1 MEEEKVNYKFLRLTS
16 GDSII
21 CKTTD
26 DCKQLTGKRIISV
39 SDPVILNMLRLP
51 RDGVLIESYVMF
63 PLFNFSEENI
73 YEIPVHQIVVA
84 TNIKESLKNNY
95 LEYIMYTDKDE
106 LYDESDDAEEADDEI
121 IEELFENF
129 EQSLGDVNVNNNND
143 DGERDIGINRGN
155 TRNRRTLH

>member
-21 CKTTD
+21 CKTKD

-39 SDPVILNMLRLP
+39 TDPVILNMLRLP
-51 RDGVLIESYVMF
+51 RDGVLIESYVLF
-63 PLFNFSEENI
+63 PLFSFSEENV

-95 LEYIMYTDKDE
+95 LEYIMCRDNQDE
-106 LYDESDDAEEADDEI
+106 LYDESDDAEETDDGI
-121 IEELFENF
+121 IEELFEKF
-129 EQSLGDVNVNNNND
+129 EQSLGDVNDENND
-143 DGERDIGINRGN
+143 DTGERDIRINRG
-155 TRNRRTLH
+155 TRRTLH

>member
-39 SDPVILNMLRLP
+39 TDPVILNMLRLP
-51 RDGVLIESYVMF
+51 RDGVLIESYVLF
-63 PLFNFSEENI
+63 PLFSFSEENV

-95 LEYIMYTDKDE
+95 LEYIMYRDNKDE
-106 LYDESDDAEEADDEI
+106 LYAESDDAEETDEEI
-121 IEELFENF
+121 IEELFEKF
-129 EQSLGDVNVNNNND
+129 EQSLGDVNDENND
-143 DGERDIGINRGN
+143 DAGERDIRIDRGN
-155 TRNRRTLH
+155 RRILH

>member
-39 SDPVILNMLRLP
+39 TDPVILNMLRLP
-51 RDGVLIESYVMF
+51 KDGVLIESYVLF
-63 PLFNFSEENI
+63 PLFSFSEENV

-84 TNIKESLKNNY
+84 TNIKKKKKKNY
-95 LEYIMYTDKDE
+95 LEYIMYRDNKDE
-106 LYDESDDAEEADDEI
+106 MYSESEEAEESDEEI
-121 IEELFENF
+121 IEELFEKF
-129 EQSLGDVNVNNNND
+129 EQSLGDVNEENND
-143 DGERDIGINRGN
+143 DTGDRDSRIDRGD
-155 TRNRRTLH
+155 RRILH

>member
-39 SDPVILNMLRLP
+39 TDPVILNMLRLP
-51 RDGVLIESYVMF
+51 RDGVLIESYVLF
-63 PLFNFSEENI
+63 PLFSFSEENV

-95 LEYIMYTDKDE
+95 LEYIMYRDNKDE
-106 LYDESDDAEEADDEI
+106 LYAESDDAEETDEEI
-121 IEELFENF
+121 IEELFEKF
-129 EQSLGDVNVNNNND
+129 EQSLGDVNDENND
-143 DGERDIGINRGN
+143 DAGERDIRIDRGI
-155 TRNRRTLH
+155 RRTLH

>member
-26 DCKQLTGKRIISV
+26 DCKQLSGKRIISV
-39 SDPVILNMLRLP
+39 TDPVILNMLRLP
-51 RDGVLIESYVMF
+51 KDGVLIESYVLF
-63 PLFNFSEENI
+63 PLFSFSEENV

-95 LEYIMYTDKDE
+95 LEYIMYRDNKDE
-106 LYDESDDAEEADDEI
+106 LYAESDDAEETDEEI
-121 IEELFENF
+121 IEELFEKF
-129 EQSLGDVNVNNNND
+129 EQSLGDVNDENND
-143 DGERDIGINRGN
+143 DAGERDIRIDRGN
-155 TRNRRTLH
+155 RRILH

>member
-39 SDPVILNMLRLP
+39 TDPVILNMLRLP
-51 RDGVLIESYVMF
+51 RDGVLIESYVLF
-63 PLFNFSEENI
+63 PLFSFSEENV

-95 LEYIMYTDKDE
+95 LEYIMYRDNKDE
-106 LYDESDDAEEADDEI
+106 LYTESDDAEETDEEI
-121 IEELFENF
+121 IEELFEKF
-129 EQSLGDVNVNNNND
+129 EQSLGDVNDENND
-143 DGERDIGINRGN
+143 DAGERDIRINRG
-155 TRNRRTLH
+155 NRRTLH

>member
-26 DCKQLTGKRIISV
+26 DCKKLTGKRIISV
-39 SDPVILNMLRLP
+39 TDPVILNMLRLP
-51 RDGVLIESYVMF
+51 RDGVLIESYVLF
-63 PLFNFSEENI
+63 PLFSFSEENV

-95 LEYIMYTDKDE
+95 LEYIMYRDNKDE
-106 LYDESDDAEEADDEI
+106 LYAESDDAEETDEEI
-121 IEELFENF
+121 IEELFEKF
-129 EQSLGDVNVNNNND
+129 EQSLGDVNDENND
-143 DGERDIGINRGN
+143 DAGERDIRIDRG
-155 TRNRRTLH
+155 NRRTLH

>member
-51 RDGVLIESYVMF
+51 RDGVLIESYVLF
-63 PLFNFSEENI
+63 PLFSFSEENV

-95 LEYIMYTDKDE
+95 LEYIMYRDNKDE
-106 LYDESDDAEEADDEI
+106 LYAESDDAEETDEEI
-121 IEELFENF
+121 IEELFEKF
-129 EQSLGDVNVNNNND
+129 EQSLGDVNDENND
-143 DGERDIGINRGN
+143 DAGERDNRIDRGI
-155 TRNRRTLH
+155 RRTLH

>member
-39 SDPVILNMLRLP
+39 TDPVILNMLRLP
-51 RDGVLIESYVMF
+51 KDGVLIESYVLF
-63 PLFNFSEENI
+63 PLFSFSEENV

-95 LEYIMYTDKDE
+95 LEYIMYRDNKDE
-106 LYDESDDAEEADDEI
+106 LYTESDDAEETDEEI
-121 IEELFENF
+121 IEELFEKF
-129 EQSLGDVNVNNNND
+129 EQSLGDVNDENNND
-143 DGERDIGINRGN
+143 DAGERDIRIDRGN
-155 TRNRRTLH
+155 RRILH

>member
-21 CKTTD
+21 CKTKD

-39 SDPVILNMLRLP
+39 TDPVILNMLRLP
-51 RDGVLIESYVMF
+51 RDGVLIESYVLF
-63 PLFNFSEENI
+63 PLFSFSEENV

-95 LEYIMYTDKDE
+95 LEYIMYRDNKDE
-106 LYDESDDAEEADDEI
+106 LYTESDDAEETDEEI
-121 IEELFENF
+121 IEELFEKF
-129 EQSLGDVNVNNNND
+129 EQSLGDVNDENNND
-143 DGERDIGINRGN
+143 DAGERDIRIDRGN
-155 TRNRRTLH
+155 RRILH

>member
-39 SDPVILNMLRLP
+39 TDPVILNMLRLP
-51 RDGVLIESYVMF
+51 KDGVLIESYVLF
-63 PLFNFSEENI
+63 PLFSFSEENV

-95 LEYIMYTDKDE
+95 LEYIMYRDNKDE
-106 LYDESDDAEEADDEI
+106 LYTESDDAEETDEEI
-121 IEELFENF
+121 IEELFEKF
-129 EQSLGDVNVNNNND
+129 EQSLGDVNDENND
-143 DGERDIGINRGN
+143 DAGERDIRIDRGN
-155 TRNRRTLH
+155 RRILH

>member
-39 SDPVILNMLRLP
+39 TDPVILNMLRLP
-51 RDGVLIESYVMF
+51 KDGVLIESYVLF
-63 PLFNFSEENI
+63 PLFSFSEENV

-95 LEYIMYTDKDE
+95 LEYIMYRDSKDE
-106 LYDESDDAEEADDEI
+106 LYAESDDAEETDEEI
-121 IEELFENF
+121 IEELFEKF
-129 EQSLGDVNVNNNND
+129 EQSLGDVNDENNHD
-143 DGERDIGINRGN
+143 DAGERDIRIDRGN
-155 TRNRRTLH
+155 RRILH

>member
-51 RDGVLIESYVMF
+51 RDGVLIESYVLF
-63 PLFNFSEENI
+63 PLFSFSEENV

-95 LEYIMYTDKDE
+95 LEYIMYRDKDE
-106 LYDESDDAEEADDEI
+106 LYDESDDAEETDDGI
-121 IEELFENF
+121 IEELFEKF
-129 EQSLGDVNVNNNND
+129 EQSLGDVNDENND
-143 DGERDIGINRGN
+143 DTGERDIRINRG
-155 TRNRRTLH
+155 TRRTLH

>member
-39 SDPVILNMLRLP
+39 TDPVILNMLRLP
-51 RDGVLIESYVMF
+51 KDGVLIESYVLF
-63 PLFNFSEENI
+63 PLFSFSEENV

-95 LEYIMYTDKDE
+95 LEYIMYRDNKDE
-106 LYDESDDAEEADDEI
+106 LYAESDDAEETDEEI
-121 IEELFENF
+121 IEELFEKF
-129 EQSLGDVNVNNNND
+129 EQSLGDVNDENND
-143 DGERDIGINRGN
+143 DTGERDIRINRG
-155 TRNRRTLH
+155 TRRTLH

>member
-51 RDGVLIESYVMF
+51 RDGVLIESYVLF
-63 PLFNFSEENI
+63 PLFSFSEENI

-95 LEYIMYTDKDE
+95 LEYIMYRDNKDE
-106 LYDESDDAEEADDEI
+106 LYTESDDAEETDEEI
-121 IEELFENF
+121 IEELFEKF
-129 EQSLGDVNVNNNND
+129 EQSLGDVNDENND
-143 DGERDIGINRGN
+143 DAGERDIRINRGN
-155 TRNRRTLH
+155 RKTLH

>member
-39 SDPVILNMLRLP
+39 TDPVILNMLRLP
-51 RDGVLIESYVMF
+51 KDGVLIESYVLF
-63 PLFNFSEENI
+63 PLFSFSEENV

-95 LEYIMYTDKDE
+95 LEYIMYRDNKDE
-106 LYDESDDAEEADDEI
+106 LYAESDDAEETDEEI
-121 IEELFENF
+121 IEELFEKF
-129 EQSLGDVNVNNNND
+129 EQSLGDVNDENND
-143 DGERDIGINRGN
+143 DAGERDIRIDRGN
-155 TRNRRTLH
+155 RRILH

>member
-26 DCKQLTGKRIISV
+26 DCKQLTGTRIISV
-39 SDPVILNMLRLP
+39 TDPVILNMLRLP
-51 RDGVLIESYVMF
+51 RDGVLIESYVLF
-63 PLFNFSEENI
+63 PLFSFSEENV

-95 LEYIMYTDKDE
+95 LEYIMYRDNKDE
-106 LYDESDDAEEADDEI
+106 LYAESDDAEETDEEI
-121 IEELFENF
+121 IEELFEKF
-129 EQSLGDVNVNNNND
+129 EQSLGDVNDENND
-143 DGERDIGINRGN
+143 DAGERDIRIDRGI
-155 TRNRRTLH
+155 RRTLH

>member
-39 SDPVILNMLRLP
+39 TDPVILNMLRLP
-51 RDGVLIESYVMF
+51 RDGVLIESYVLF
-63 PLFNFSEENI
+63 PLFSFSEENV

-95 LEYIMYTDKDE
+95 LEYIMYRDKEE
-106 LYDESDDAEEADDEI
+106 LYAESDEAEEADDEI
-121 IEELFENF
+121 IEELFEKF
-129 EQSLGDVNVNNNND
+129 EQSLGDVNDENND
-143 DGERDIGINRGN
+143 DTGERDIRNNRGN
-155 TRNRRTLH
+155 RRILH

>member
-21 CKTTD
+21 CKTKD

-39 SDPVILNMLRLP
+39 TDPVILNMLRLP
-51 RDGVLIESYVMF
+51 KDGVLIESYVLF
-63 PLFNFSEENI
+63 PLFSFSEENV

-95 LEYIMYTDKDE
+95 LEYIMYRDSKDE
-106 LYDESDDAEEADDEI
+106 LYAESDDAEETDEEI
-121 IEELFENF
+121 IEELFEKF
-129 EQSLGDVNVNNNND
+129 EQSLGDVNDENND
-143 DGERDIGINRGN
+143 DAGERDIRIDRGN
-155 TRNRRTLH
+155 RRILH

>member
-1 MEEEKVNYKFLRLTS
+1 MEEEKINYKFLRLTS

-39 SDPVILNMLRLP
+39 TDPVILNMLRLP
-51 RDGVLIESYVMF
+51 KDGVLIESYVLF
-63 PLFNFSEENI
+63 PLFSFSEENV

-95 LEYIMYTDKDE
+95 LEYIMYRDNKDE
-106 LYDESDDAEEADDEI
+106 LYAESDDAEETDEEI
-121 IEELFENF
+121 IEELFEKF
-129 EQSLGDVNVNNNND
+129 EQSLGDVNDENND
-143 DGERDIGINRGN
+143 DAGERDNRIDRGI
-155 TRNRRTLH
+155 RRTLH

>member
-39 SDPVILNMLRLP
+39 TDPVILNMLRLP
-51 RDGVLIESYVMF
+51 RDGVLIESYVLF
-63 PLFNFSEENI
+63 PLFSFSEENV

-95 LEYIMYTDKDE
+95 LEYIMYRDNKDE
-106 LYDESDDAEEADDEI
+106 LYTESDDAEETDDEI
-121 IEELFENF
+121 IEELFEKF
-129 EQSLGDVNVNNNND
+129 EQSLGDVNDENND
-143 DGERDIGINRGN
+143 DSGERDIRIDRGI
-155 TRNRRTLH
+155 RRTLH

>member
-39 SDPVILNMLRLP
+39 TDPVILNMLRLP
-51 RDGVLIESYVMF
+51 KDGVLIESYVLF
-63 PLFNFSEENI
+63 PLFSFSEENV

-95 LEYIMYTDKDE
+95 LEYIMYRDSKDE
-106 LYDESDDAEEADDEI
+106 LYAESDDAEETDEEI
-121 IEELFENF
+121 IEELFEKF
-129 EQSLGDVNVNNNND
+129 EQSLGDVNDENND
-143 DGERDIGINRGN
+143 DAGERDIRIDRGN
-155 TRNRRTLH
+155 RRILH

>member
-26 DCKQLTGKRIISV
+26 DCKKLTGKRIISV
-39 SDPVILNMLRLP
+39 TDPVILNMLRLP
-51 RDGVLIESYVMF
+51 RDGVLIESYVLF
-63 PLFNFSEENI
+63 PLFSFSEENV

-95 LEYIMYTDKDE
+95 LEYIMYRDNKDE
-106 LYDESDDAEEADDEI
+106 LYAESDDAEETDEEI
-121 IEELFENF
+121 IEELFEKF
-129 EQSLGDVNVNNNND
+129 EQSLGDVNDENND
-143 DGERDIGINRGN
+143 DAGERDIRIDRGN
-155 TRNRRTLH
+155 RRILH

>member
-51 RDGVLIESYVMF
+51 RDGVLIESYVLF
-63 PLFNFSEENI
+63 PLFSFSEENV

-95 LEYIMYTDKDE
+95 LEYIMCRDNQDE
-106 LYDESDDAEEADDEI
+106 LYDESDDAEETDDGI
-121 IEELFENF
+121 IEELFEKF
-129 EQSLGDVNVNNNND
+129 EQSLGDVNDENND
-143 DGERDIGINRGN
+143 DAGERDNRIDRGI
-155 TRNRRTLH
+155 RRTLH

>member
-39 SDPVILNMLRLP
+39 TDPVILNMLRLP
-51 RDGVLIESYVMF
+51 RDGVLIESYVLF
-63 PLFNFSEENI
+63 PLFSFSEENV

-95 LEYIMYTDKDE
+95 LEYIMYRDNKDE
-106 LYDESDDAEEADDEI
+106 LYTESDDAEETDEEI
-121 IEELFENF
+121 IEELFEKF
-129 EQSLGDVNVNNNND
+129 EQSLGDVNDENND
-143 DGERDIGINRGN
+143 DAGERDIRIDRGI
-155 TRNRRTLH
+155 RRTLH

>member
-39 SDPVILNMLRLP
+39 TDPVILNMLRLP
-51 RDGVLIESYVMF
+51 KDGVLIESYVLF
-63 PLFNFSEENI
+63 PLFSFSEENV

-95 LEYIMYTDKDE
+95 LEYIMYRDNKDE
-106 LYDESDDAEEADDEI
+106 LYTESNDAEETDEEI
-121 IEELFENF
+121 IEELFEKF
-129 EQSLGDVNVNNNND
+129 EQSLGDVNDENNND
-143 DGERDIGINRGN
+143 DAGERDIRIDRGN
-155 TRNRRTLH
+155 RRILH

>member
-1 MEEEKVNYKFLRLTS
+1 MEEEEKINYKFLRLTS

-39 SDPVILNMLRLP
+39 TDPVILNMLRLP
-51 RDGVLIESYVMF
+51 KDGVLIESYVLF
-63 PLFNFSEENI
+63 PLFSFSEENV

-95 LEYIMYTDKDE
+95 LEYIMYRDNKDE
-106 LYDESDDAEEADDEI
+106 LYAESDDAEETDEEI
-121 IEELFENF
+121 IEELFEKF
-129 EQSLGDVNVNNNND
+129 EQSLGDVNDENND
-143 DGERDIGINRGN
+143 DTGERDIRIDRGI
-155 TRNRRTLH
+155 RRTLH

>member
-26 DCKQLTGKRIISV
+26 DCKKLTGKRIISV
-39 SDPVILNMLRLP
+39 TDPVILNMLRLP
-51 RDGVLIESYVMF
+51 RDGVLIESYVLF
-63 PLFNFSEENI
+63 PLFSFSEENV

-95 LEYIMYTDKDE
+95 LEYIMYRDNKDE
-106 LYDESDDAEEADDEI
+106 LYAESDDAEETDEEI
-121 IEELFENF
+121 IEELFEKF
-129 EQSLGDVNVNNNND
+129 EQSLGDVNDENND
-143 DGERDIGINRGN
+143 DAGERDNRIDRGI
-155 TRNRRTLH
+155 RRTLH

>member
-39 SDPVILNMLRLP
+39 TDPVILNMLRLP
-51 RDGVLIESYVMF
+51 RDGVLIESYVLF
-63 PLFNFSEENI
+63 PLFSFSEENV

-95 LEYIMYTDKDE
+95 LEYIMYRDNKDE
-106 LYDESDDAEEADDEI
+106 LYAESDDAEETDEEI
-121 IEELFENF
+121 IEELFEKF
-129 EQSLGDVNVNNNND
+129 EQSLGDVNDENND
-143 DGERDIGINRGN
+143 DTGERDIRIDRGI
-155 TRNRRTLH
+155 RRTLH

>member
-39 SDPVILNMLRLP
+39 TDPVILNMLRLP
-51 RDGVLIESYVMF
+51 RDGVLIESYVLF
-63 PLFNFSEENI
+63 PLFSFSEENV

-95 LEYIMYTDKDE
+95 LEYIMYRDNKDE
-106 LYDESDDAEEADDEI
+106 LYAESDDAEETDEEI
-121 IEELFENF
+121 IEELFEKF
-129 EQSLGDVNVNNNND
+129 EQSLGDVNDENND
-143 DGERDIGINRGN
+143 DAGERDNRIDRGI
-155 TRNRRTLH
+155 RRTLH

>member
-39 SDPVILNMLRLP
+39 TDPVILNMLRLP
-51 RDGVLIESYVMF
+51 KDGVLIESYVLF
-63 PLFNFSEENI
+63 PLFSFSEENV

-95 LEYIMYTDKDE
+95 LEYIMYRDNKDE
-106 LYDESDDAEEADDEI
+106 LYTESNDAEETDEEI
-121 IEELFENF
+121 IEELFEKF
-129 EQSLGDVNVNNNND
+129 EQSLGDVNDENND
-143 DGERDIGINRGN
+143 DAGERDIRIDRGN
-155 TRNRRTLH
+155 RRILH

>member
-39 SDPVILNMLRLP
+39 TDPVILNMLRLP
-51 RDGVLIESYVMF
+51 KDGVLIESYVLF
-63 PLFNFSEENI
+63 PLFSFSEENV

-95 LEYIMYTDKDE
+95 LEYIMYRDNKDE
-106 LYDESDDAEEADDEI
+106 LYAESDDAEETDEEI
-121 IEELFENF
+121 IEELFEKF
-129 EQSLGDVNVNNNND
+129 EQSLGDVNDENND
-143 DGERDIGINRGN
+143 DVGERDIRIDRGN
-155 TRNRRTLH
+155 RRILH

>member
-51 RDGVLIESYVMF
+51 RDGVLIESYVLF
-63 PLFNFSEENI
+63 PLFSFSEENV

-95 LEYIMYTDKDE
+95 LEYIMYRDNKDE
-106 LYDESDDAEEADDEI
+106 LYAESDDAEETDEEI
-121 IEELFENF
+121 IEELFEKF
-129 EQSLGDVNVNNNND
+129 EQSLGDVNDENND
-143 DGERDIGINRGN
+143 DAGERDIRIDRGI
-155 TRNRRTLH
+155 RRTLH

>member
-39 SDPVILNMLRLP
+39 SDPVILNMLRIP
-51 RDGVLIESYVMF
+51 RDGVLIESYVLF
-63 PLFNFSEENI
+63 PLFSFSEENV

-95 LEYIMYTDKDE
+95 LEYIMYRDNNDE
-106 LYDESDDAEEADDEI
+106 LYDESNNAEETDGDLV
-121 IEELFENF
+121 EELFEKF
-129 EQSLGDVNVNNNND
+129 EQSLGDENGENND
-143 DGERDIGINRGN
+143 DAGERDIRFNRG
-155 TRNRRTLH
+155 NRRTLH